1 MKRLPIIWKITGLIF
16 IIVFLSLFFGG
27 LFIVNEYLNQKE
39 EELKQQSILAARTVA
54 ALPEVRNG
62 LNGSLK
68 DRQLIPSM
76 IERLQ
81 IINGTEYIVVLDMDR
96 TRLSHPVKS
105 LIGTKSEGEDEGP
118 AFAEHTYTSK
128 ANGETGTVI
137 RAFVPVMNKE
147 HKQVGVVIAAYK
159 LPSLYELL
167 ANLKSQIFSIS
178 FLVLLLGGLG
188 AWLLARHIKKQM
200 FHLEP
205 FEIAKMLVER
215 TETFKAMHEGVIAID
230 KNERITIFNDRA
242 KQMMG
247 IEGDV
252 IGKPIR
258 DVISDTRL
266 PEILVIDRPIY
277 NKELQVR
284 NLSILSNRIP
294 IRVNNETVGAVAIFQ
309 DRTEIKKLAE
319 ELTGVKAFVHALRVQ
334 NHEHMNKL
342 HTIAGLIQ
350 LGHKEKAL
358 EYVFK
363 ITEEQEELT
372 NFLTEH
378 IKDESISGLLLSKIS
393 RGKELGIKVVID
405 RNSHLERFPK
415 NIDHNDLVIIIGNLI
430 ENAFD
435 AFQESTDPDKE
446 IFVSIDQNK
455 EICTILVE
463 DNGPGIDDSVL
474 PNIFEKGF
482 STKNKQNHGIGLYL
496 VKQIVDQ
503 ANGHIQ
509 VESQKGMGT
518 TFIIT
523 FDM

>member
-128 ANGETGTVI
+128 ANGEIGTVI

-215 TETFKAMHEGVIAID
+215 TETFNAMHEGVIAID

-258 DVISDTRL
+258 DVISDTR
-266 PEILVIDRPIY
+266 PRKY
-277 NKELQVR
+277 
-284 NLSILSNRIP
+284 
-294 IRVNNETVGAVAIFQ
+294 
-309 DRTEIKKLAE
+309 
-319 ELTGVKAFVHALRVQ
+319 
-334 NHEHMNKL
+334 
-342 HTIAGLIQ
+342 
-350 LGHKEKAL
+350 
-358 EYVFK
+358 
-363 ITEEQEELT
+363 
-372 NFLTEH
+372 
-378 IKDESISGLLLSKIS
+378 
-393 RGKELGIKVVID
+393 
-405 RNSHLERFPK
+405 
-415 NIDHNDLVIIIGNLI
+415 
-430 ENAFD
+430 
-435 AFQESTDPDKE
+435 
-446 IFVSIDQNK
+446 
-455 EICTILVE
+455 
-463 DNGPGIDDSVL
+463 
-474 PNIFEKGF
+474 
-482 STKNKQNHGIGLYL
+482 
-496 VKQIVDQ
+496 
-503 ANGHIQ
+503 
-509 VESQKGMGT
+509 
-518 TFIIT
+518 
-523 FDM
+523 